1 MSKQEVIL
9 SESSEK
15 ALVLI
20 NSKLGDK
27 LNGNQL
33 LDGCIAFSLFIMTC
47 CHDDGLFEEN
57 LNNIMGTSDYTKFFT
72 GEGE

>member
-9 SESSEK
+9 SQSSEK
-15 ALVLI
+15 ALVII

-72 GEGE
+72 GEDG

>member
-9 SESSEK
+9 SQSSEK
-15 ALVLI
+15 ALVII

-47 CHDDGLFEEN
+47 CHDDDLFEEN
-57 LNNIMGTSDYTKFFT
+57 LNHVMGTSDYMKFFT
-72 GEGE
+72 GEDG